1 MLLKRLLVFFASLL
15 LLQACAE
22 REEEIDQVAYAQ
34 EMNEWLKSRFNT
46 LNAADGW
53 LSLVGLEWMEEGENT
68 FGGSEENDLKIAG
81 DNVPDQLGKLVLENE
96 QVRIFPIADSLMT
109 INGEGIEDGQIIW
122 TKGEET
128 PIVEL
133 GNISFLVIERQG
145 KVGLRVRDSKSKT
158 LRAFQG
164 TDFFPIDPAW
174 RKIATFKPYEGG
186 KELKVQ
192 NIIGTVETQIC
203 PGYLEF
209 SHDGS
214 DYQLDVIIEDDQY
227 FIIFGDLTN
236 GEETYGAGRY
246 MYTTFPDENNK
257 VVLDFNKSY
266 SPPCVFTEFATCPL
280 PPQQNMLPIA
290 IPVGELTY
298 GEH

>member
-1 MLLKRLLVFFASLL
+1 MLLKSCVACIAGLM
-15 LLQACAE
+15 LLQGCAE

-46 LNAADGW
+46 LNAPDGW

-68 FGGSEENDLKIAG
+68 FGGSVENNLKIAG
-81 DNVPDQLGKLVLENE
+81 ENVPDQLGKLVLEGN
-96 QVRIFPIADSLMT
+96 QVRIFPLSDSLMT
-109 INGEGIEDGQIIW
+109 IDGDSIEDGQVIW
-122 TKGEET
+122 EKGEKT
-128 PIVEL
+128 SIVEL

-145 KVGLRVRDSKSKT
+145 KVGIRVRDSKSKT

-164 TDFFPIDPAW
+164 TDFFPTDPTW

-192 NIIGTVETQIC
+192 NIIGTVETQIS
-203 PGYLEF
+203 PGFLEF

-214 DYQLDVIIEDDQY
+214 QYQLDVIIEDDQY
-227 FIIFGDLTN
+227 FMIFGDLTN

-280 PPQQNMLPIA
+280 PPPQNVLPIA

-298 GEH
+298 DEH